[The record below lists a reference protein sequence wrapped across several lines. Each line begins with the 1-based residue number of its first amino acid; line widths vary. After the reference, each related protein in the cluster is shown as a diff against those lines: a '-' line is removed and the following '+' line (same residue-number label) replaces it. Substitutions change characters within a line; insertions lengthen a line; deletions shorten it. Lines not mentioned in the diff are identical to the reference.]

1 MNILVMGA
9 GAIGSFFGGVLS
21 KKNKVF
27 LIGRKPHVEE
37 ISKNGLKIK
46 GKTNLN
52 ANPLAFDSIDKVS
65 EDFDLILLTVKS
77 YDTEKAVKQ
86 IKKMVTKDTLIL
98 SLQNGLDNVKKIT
111 KYIDKKNVLAGVTS
125 NGVIFEKPGLIF
137 HTGIGYTTIGEI
149 NNKKTDRAK
158 KITKIFNESGIKTSL
173 NSNILEE
180 IWIKAIVN
188 SSINPL
194 TTFFNCKNGYLLEN
208 PVLKNLVKKICKES
222 TNIARS
228 NNFNLDFN
236 EMYEK
241 TKSVIIG
248 TKNNYSSMLQSFLNN
263 KPLEIDSINGVLVEI
278 GKKNK
283 VNTILN
289 EILVFSVKSI
299 I

>member
-9 GAIGSFFGGVLS
+9 GSIGSFFGGVLS
-21 KKNKVF
+21 KKNNVV
-27 LIGRKPHVEE
+27 LVGRKSHVEE
-37 ISKNGLKIK
+37 INKNGLKIK
-46 GKTNLN
+46 GKTNLHTT
-52 ANPLAFDSIDKVS
+52 PLAFEALDKIS

-86 IKKMVTKDTLIL
+86 IKKIITKDTLIL

-111 KYIDKKNVLAGVTS
+111 KYIDKKNVLTGVTS

-149 NNKKTDRAK
+149 NNKTDRAK
-158 KITKIFNESGIKTSL
+158 IITKIFNESGIKTSL

-180 IWIKAIVN
+180 IWAKAIVN

-228 NNFNLDFN
+228 NNFCLDFD

-241 TKSVIIG
+241 TKSVIID
-248 TKNNYSSMLQSFLNN
+248 TKNNHSSMLQSFLNN
-263 KPLEIDSINGVLVEI
+263 KPLEIDSINGVLVEV

-283 VNTILN
+283 VDTILN
-289 EILVFSVKSI
+289 EILVFSVRSI